1 MLASLKKLFRKEH
14 PADLVSNEAL
24 DIIKRFQRF
33 TEQERQEFI
42 SAFGFAKARLE
53 LKHGEIHTWPS
64 KQKAAVAEELLKAAK
79 EGYAYAPYGSCGVAL
94 VGLYLEAQTLPS
106 EKAKRLVCL
115 IDEWHR
121 RVMATDL
128 QAGSES

>member
-1 MLASLKKLFRKEH
+1 MIALLKKLFRKEH
-14 PADLVSNEAL
+14 PADLVTNEAI
-24 DIIKRFQRF
+24 DIIKRYQRF
-33 TEQERQEFI
+33 TEQERKQLL
-42 SAFGFAKARLE
+42 SAFGFAKAGLE
-53 LKHGEIHTWPS
+53 LKHGEINTWALTH
-64 KQKAAVAEELLKAAK
+64 KAAVAEELAKAAK

-94 VGLYLEAQTLPS
+94 VGLYLEAQTIS
-106 EKAKRLVCL
+106 GEKAKRLVCL